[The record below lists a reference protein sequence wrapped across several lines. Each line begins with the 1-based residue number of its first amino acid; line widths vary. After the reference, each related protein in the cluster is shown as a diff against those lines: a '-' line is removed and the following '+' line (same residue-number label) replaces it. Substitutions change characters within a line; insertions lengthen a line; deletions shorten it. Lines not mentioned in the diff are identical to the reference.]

1 MNLYYS
7 LIFLLVFLLLCNVTF
22 VHGLNNCS
30 WIITENKVERHDI
43 QCLQYDLPSRECE
56 LSGRDLPIQDDDK
69 SVDIPINF
77 VSDVTKVKVNSSS
90 GIEWLVPVIGFSWN
104 PPQAGL
110 SLSYL
115 KGFLLNALC
124 LHGDK
129 CLKTSFCVMFDLRQN
144 NLSIIDSRL
153 KFEWKTPPL
162 NITMATA
169 FEFRLYSLPRPKSH
183 IDSARQKLLQDVRRA
198 TDSTANH
205 SADWAANI
213 GYKINKN
220 DVEVR
225 FKFSEFP
232 FIHYT
237 IYLHLKD
244 NNTDIQVYVLS
255 RLAGQ
260 VEGIHTFKNVSRGNY
275 TIAIKPIDDE
285 FNEDSKCLCYR
296 GYRNHPDKR
305 DCTSCRLTETQAPFF
320 IGGYSDNPVKP
331 TSDNPVKPT
340 SDNPVKPTSDNPVK
354 PTSDKPTSDNPV
366 KPTSDNPVKPT
377 SDNPVKPTSDRP
389 TSDNPVKPTSDNP
402 SDGPNTGKSV
412 QLSNTDIGLIIM
424 GITLLVIL
432 VIAVVILLLRRK
444 CIKCG
449 MGYICDIRKASCVAG
464 NQVNL
469 ENLTNSNNGHTV
481 TVAPLQ
487 KRSIFILN
495 AEDHQ
500 HHVESVKQLVLFL
513 QDECHCQ
520 PIYPPFCLKEIGQM
534 NHKDWTLKT
543 LDTVDYVMIVNSEAS
558 YYLMKAASQN
568 GSYNYRPITS
578 TGNLFT
584 DFMKEVIKE
593 SKNTESLDRYIMVSF
608 DHKSSEFYLS
618 DIPTSHCYKIIQQ
631 IPDLVK
637 YIHHQTPES
646 DTYPQLQ
653 DVFTKSMDDFD
664 AGKSLKDAVY
674 KAAKFEKSN
683 VTWFL
688 DTFGEPYGR
697 VYEKHD
703 SGIGSFIGHEHDAAS
718 PQQKGNLDFPS
729 NRDENGFLPPEDIR
743 STNSEPQF
751 QTDVGEE
758 SSGWGMKFNQAN
770 DSPRAEVDEHG
781 WFPPDT
787 VSSYSEATA
796 DRNSFFPPDT
806 LSEMETKSLSPSTYM
821 RNMNAR
827 YEAAVNGMNEKDE
840 NTYSALNHFNEKDET
855 DYYSNL
861 KDTTRC

>member
-1 MNLYYS
+1 MNLYYALS
-7 LIFLLVFLLLCNVTF
+7 FLLNFLLLCNLTV
-22 VHGLNNCS
+22 VHGINNCS
-30 WIITENKVERHDI
+30 WLVTEKIGSEDKRHDF

-56 LSGRDLPIQDDDK
+56 LSGTELPIQDDDN
-69 SVDIPINF
+69 SIDRPINF
-77 VSDVTKVKVNSSS
+77 MSDVTKVRVNGSS
-90 GIEWLVPVIGFSWN
+90 GSEWIIPVIGFSWY
-104 PPQAGL
+104 PPQSGI
-110 SLSYL
+110 SLKNL

-124 LHGDK
+124 LAGDN

-144 NLSIIDSRL
+144 NLSIDDRML
-153 KFEWKTPPL
+153 KFEYKTPPL

-183 IDSARQKLLQDVRRA
+183 IDSARQKLYQDVPSA
-198 TDSTANH
+198 VDSTANH

-213 GYKINKN
+213 GYKIIKN

-237 IYLHLKD
+237 IYLHLED

-255 RLAGQ
+255 RYAGV
-260 VEGIHTFKNVSRGNY
+260 VEGIHIFKNVITGNY
-275 TIAIKPIDDE
+275 TIAIEPKDDHS
-285 FNEDSKCLCYR
+285 NDDYKCLCYR
-296 GYRNHPDKR
+296 GYFNSPSDKR
-305 DCTSCRLTETQAPFF
+305 RCKRCKLTETQVPFF
-320 IGGYSDNPVKP
+320 VDGNPDP
-331 TSDNPVKPT
+331 TT
-340 SDNPVKPTSDNPVK
+340 DNPVK
-354 PTSDKPTSDNPV
+354 PTSDKPTKQTTDNPV
-366 KPTSDNPVKPT
+366 DPPRTGATLPQWDN
-377 SDNPVKPTSDRP
+377 RI
-389 TSDNPVKPTSDNP
+389 
-402 SDGPNTGKSV
+402 
-412 QLSNTDIGLIIM
+412 QLTDTEIGLMVM
-424 GITLLVIL
+424 GIIL
-432 VIAVVILLLRRK
+432 VVIVVIVVTISLLRRK
-444 CIKCG
+444 YIKCG
-449 MGYICDIRKASCVAG
+449 KRYICDIWKAGGVAG
-464 NQVNL
+464 KDGNP
-469 ENLTNSNNGHTV
+469 ENPTNTFNGHAV

-487 KRSIFILN
+487 KKSILILN
-495 AEDHQ
+495 ADDHQ
-500 HHVESVKQLVLFL
+500 HHVEFVKQLVLFL

-520 PIYPPFCLKEIGQM
+520 PIYPPFCLKEIGQL

-558 YYLMKAASQN
+558 YYLMEAASQN

-593 SKNTESLDRYIMVSF
+593 SRNTESHDKYIMVSL
-608 DHKSSEFYLS
+608 DHTSSEFYLS

-703 SGIGSFIGHEHDAAS
+703 SGIGSFIGHEHDVDS
-718 PQQKGNLDFPS
+718 PHQKGRFAFPS
-729 NRDENGFLPPEDIR
+729 LRDENGFLPPEDVR

-751 QTDVGEE
+751 RTDVDEE
-758 SSGWGMKFNQAN
+758 SNDWGMKFNRVN

-781 WFPPDT
+781 WFPPDI
-787 VSSYSEATA
+787 VSSYSEATV
-796 DRNSFFPPDT
+796 DRNSFVPPDT

-827 YEAAVNGMNEKDE
+827 YEAAVNGMNEKDN